1 MNAIKRILGVVWLVL
16 APVLI
21 AMMFN
26 QFFTEIPALGKAI
39 AAGKKPAS
47 ELQSTYLFWVITIT
61 IFVPIAFGLALFG
74 YYSVKGEYDK
84 TVMSSVDL

>member
-1 MNAIKRILGVVWLVL
+1 MNALKKILGIVWLVL

-21 AMMFN
+21 VMMFN
-26 QFFTEIPALGKAI
+26 QLFTEIPALEKAI
-39 AAGKKPAS
+39 ASGKKPAS

-74 YYSVKGEYDK
+74 YYSLKGEYDR
-84 TVMSSVDL
+84 TVMSSADL

>member
-1 MNAIKRILGVVWLVL
+1 MNALKRILGVVWLVL

-21 AMMFN
+21 VMMFN
-26 QFFTEIPALGKAI
+26 QFFTEIPALEKAI

-47 ELQSTYLFWVITIT
+47 ELQSTYLFWVITMT

-84 TVMSSVDL
+84 SVMSSADL

>member
-1 MNAIKRILGVVWLVL
+1 MNALKKILGIVWLVL

-21 AMMFN
+21 VMMFN
-26 QFFTEIPALGKAI
+26 QLFTEIPALEKAI

-74 YYSVKGEYDK
+74 YYSLKGEYDR
-84 TVMSSVDL
+84 TVMSSADL